1 MEASVED
8 MDRVLAEAKLS
19 FKRNAQSLKK
29 AVVCPRTRLMLCDVC
44 TWYGS
49 SISNSTAPPF
59 LH

>member
-1 MEASVED
+1 MED